1 MSLELLASLKRLF
14 LALIPLKLL
23 LAKIFLTSPVLKT
36 LSLTTF
42 LTKAKAAFQSDTFQT
57 FKEYFEM
64 FAFFTKFKNEVR
76 EFIANA
82 TEKFTGLESKIDT
95 EFADLK
101 AKIDQLFHKETDT
114 KVDTDAEQK

>member
-1 MSLELLASLKRLF
+1 
-14 LALIPLKLL
+14 
-23 LAKIFLTSPVLKT
+23 
-36 LSLTTF
+36 
-42 LTKAKAAFQSDTFQT
+42 
-57 FKEYFEM
+57 M

-101 AKIDQLFHKETDT
+101 VKIDQLFHKETDT